1 MKSDTLLPLVAKL
14 QTCASHNA
22 GISRE
27 VFLECW
33 DELRR
38 EDVTPFIKP
47 TAPVMAA
54 LVLHDDTF
62 AQLLTGVEQAQLLA
76 LVDLAIDRYEQRT
89 HPPNK
94 LGKLLA
100 GSIKKET

>member
-1 MKSDTLLPLVAKL
+1 MSNHTLLPLVAKL
-14 QTCASHNA
+14 KTCASHNA

-27 VFLECW
+27 QFLECW
-33 DELRR
+33 DELWR
-38 EDVTPFIKP
+38 EDVTPLLKP

-54 LVLHDDTF
+54 LVLNDDRF
-62 AQLLTGVEQAQLLA
+62 AQLLTGAEQAQLLA

-89 HPPNK
+89 NPPNK